1 MTKALFFDIDG
12 TLVSFE
18 THRIPS
24 STIEALE
31 AAHAKGLKIFI
42 ATGRPK
48 AIINNLSEL
57 QDRNL
62 IDGYITMNGAYCF
75 VGEEVIYKSAIPQE
89 EVKAMAA
96 FCEKKGVPCIFV
108 EEHNISVCQPNE
120 MVKKIFYDF
129 LHVNVNPTDSFE
141 EESKKEVIQMT
152 PFITEEEEKE
162 VNLEDTLTE
171 TKTFEQMREEGS
183 AELDKALKSAKE
195 SVGKQDQYNT
205 RMDILS
211 KIREPEKNTIKID
224 SVESYAT
231 QEFAKGMFV
240 NNKVEEEPKEKMT
253 FMEKLAAMSPEEDVK
268 KAEEF
273 LQQESEEM
281 EEKQAEEI
289 TETKEIVETV
299 EENPV
304 EDIEENDTFI
314 EDEEEIIENK
324 GESKV
329 VKVMNVIIVILVIIF
344 IALLGVILYQSFF

>member
-75 VGEEVIYKSAIPQE
+75 VGEQVIYKSAIPQG

-108 EEHNISVCQPNE
+108 EEHHISVCQPDD

-129 LHVNVNPTDSFE
+129 LHVNVLPTVSFE
-141 EESKKEVIQMT
+141 EAISKEIIQMT

-162 VNLEDTLTE
+162 IRPSIPTCEIGRWYPS
-171 TKTFEQMREEGS
+171 F
-183 AELDKALKSAKE
+183 A
-195 SVGKQDQYNT
+195 
-205 RMDILS
+205 DI
-211 KIREPEKNTIKID
+211 
-224 SVESYAT
+224 T
-231 QEFAKGMFV
+231 QECRFSRTGFSCQKDRLTG
-240 NNKVEEEPKEKMT
+240 
-253 FMEKLAAMSPEEDVK
+253 
-268 KAEEF
+268 
-273 LQQESEEM
+273 
-281 EEKQAEEI
+281 
-289 TETKEIVETV
+289 
-299 EENPV
+299 
-304 EDIEENDTFI
+304 
-314 EDEEEIIENK
+314 
-324 GESKV
+324 
-329 VKVMNVIIVILVIIF
+329 ILNQIQCI
-344 IALLGVILYQSFF
+344 LKLGVVSVYAHNIIICKFVDVLICQYVVS

>member
-129 LHVNVNPTDSFE
+129 LHVNSLHHGGRRKRSASIHPDLRNRPLVSGFCGCH
-141 EESKKEVIQMT
+141 SQRRYQ
-152 PFITEEEEKE
+152 TE
-162 VNLEDTLTE
+162 
-171 TKTFEQMREEGS
+171 RH
-183 AELDKALKSAKE
+183 
-195 SVGKQDQYNT
+195 
-205 RMDILS
+205 R
-211 KIREPEKNTIKID
+211 
-224 SVESYAT
+224 
-231 QEFAKGMFV
+231 
-240 NNKVEEEPKEKMT
+240 
-253 FMEKLAAMSPEEDVK
+253 
-268 KAEEF
+268 
-273 LQQESEEM
+273 
-281 EEKQAEEI
+281 
-289 TETKEIVETV
+289 
-299 EENPV
+299 
-304 EDIEENDTFI
+304 
-314 EDEEEIIENK
+314 
-324 GESKV
+324 
-329 VKVMNVIIVILVIIF
+329 
-344 IALLGVILYQSFF
+344 

>member
-129 LHVNVNPTDSFE
+129 LHVNVIPTVSFE
-141 EESKKEVIQMT
+141 EASNKEVIQMT

-162 VNLEDTLTE
+162 VLPSIPTCEIGRWYPAFGIRLEE
-171 TKTFEQMREEGS
+171 TMSFGDGGNDISMLRHAAIGVAMGQ
-183 AELDKALKSAKE
+183 AK
-195 SVGKQDQYNT
+195 
-205 RMDILS
+205 
-211 KIREPEKNTIKID
+211 
-224 SVESYAT
+224 
-231 QEFAKGMFV
+231 
-240 NNKVEEEPKEKMT
+240 
-253 FMEKLAAMSPEEDVK
+253 EDVK
-268 KAEEF
+268 AAADYVTAPIDEDGISKAMKHF
-273 LQQESEEM
+273 G
-281 EEKQAEEI
+281 
-289 TETKEIVETV
+289 
-299 EENPV
+299 
-304 EDIEENDTFI
+304 
-314 EDEEEIIENK
+314 II
-324 GESKV
+324 
-329 VKVMNVIIVILVIIF
+329 
-344 IALLGVILYQSFF
+344 